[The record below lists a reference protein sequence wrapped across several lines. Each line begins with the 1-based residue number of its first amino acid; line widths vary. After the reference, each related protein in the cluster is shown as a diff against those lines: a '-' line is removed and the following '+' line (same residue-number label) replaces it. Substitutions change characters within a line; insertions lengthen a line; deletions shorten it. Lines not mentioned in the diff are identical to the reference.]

1 MATGWLG
8 WSPHDAWDTPVVEII
23 LAWEAKADFL
33 KKTNP
38 FGQPE
43 TQPSKAAVA
52 KDLRRGL
59 RGAAASRSAAKS

>member
-1 MATGWLG
+1 M
-8 WSPHDAWDTPVVEII
+8 VEII

-38 FGQPE
+38 FGQSE
-43 TQPSKAAVA
+43 TKPSKKAVA

-59 RGAAASRSAAKS
+59 RGAAASRPVANH

>member
-1 MATGWLG
+1 MIE
-8 WSPHDAWDTPVVEII
+8 VI

-43 TQPSKAAVA
+43 MKPSKAAVA

-59 RGAAASRSAAKS
+59 RGAAASRPAANQ